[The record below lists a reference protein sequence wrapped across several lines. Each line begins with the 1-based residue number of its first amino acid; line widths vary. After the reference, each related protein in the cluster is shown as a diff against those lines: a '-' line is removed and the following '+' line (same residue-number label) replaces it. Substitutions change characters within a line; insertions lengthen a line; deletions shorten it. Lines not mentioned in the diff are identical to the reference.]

1 MRKMVFLI
9 GATTGYVLGARAGR
23 ERYDQ
28 ICGMAGRVRG
38 NPQVQNVASTVSE
51 KGSAMAHKG
60 GEMAHTVAEKA
71 QEKAPDWVP
80 GMGNSDSD
88 GASTGTGMPSSSG
101 APITPA
107 TTSKGS
113 ETATPAM
120 TGGTNG
126 RNV

>member
-51 KGSAMAHKG
+51 KGSAMAQKG
-60 GEMAHTVAEKA
+60 TEMAHTVAEKA

-80 GMGNSDSD
+80 GIGGDSDSATA
-88 GASTGTGMPSSSG
+88 GSGMPSSSG
-101 APITPA
+101 APA

-113 ETATPAM
+113 GTTTPVM
-120 TGGTNG
+120 TGGGTNG
-126 RNV
+126 RNA